1 MELRKEN
8 YEPAAGGFQPA
19 ASSFASATTRRRVA
33 QGVLYALLILG
44 AIVALFYRGRR
55 FPTALVFAVHL
66 HAFAFLIFALSEAAK
81 YSNVRILA
89 AIVAL
94 AATVVFAIYALRS
107 LRAVFGGSWPKT
119 VAKAAGIAFVYL
131 LAALPAFLI
140 ILVWASL
147 T

>member
-1 MELRKEN
+1 MSCSRGCGVKTV
-8 YEPAAGGFQPA
+8 
-19 ASSFASATTRRRVA
+19 FA
-33 QGVLYALLILG
+33 

-66 HAFAFLIFALSEAAK
+66 HAFAFLIFAVSEAAK
-81 YSNVRILA
+81 YTRVSILA
-89 AIVAL
+89 GAVAL
-94 AATVVFAIYALRS
+94 IATISFAVYALRS

-119 VAKAAGIAFVYL
+119 IVKAAGIGVVYL
-131 LAALPAFLI
+131 LAALPAFFI

>member
-1 MELRKEN
+1 MLKEVLDDG
-8 YEPAAGGFQPA
+8 AAFRARIFTIAPRVFFGLLPI
-19 ASSFASATTRRRVA
+19 FA
-33 QGVLYALLILG
+33 

-81 YSNVRILA
+81 YSHVSLLA
-89 AIVAL
+89 MIVGL
-94 AATVVFAIYALRS
+94 AATIAFAVYALRS
-107 LRAVFGGSWPKT
+107 MRAVFGGSWPKT
-119 VAKAAGIAFVYL
+119 IVKAAGIGFVYL
-131 LAALPAFLI
+131 LAALPAFFI